1 MCFIQPSI
9 SHDVLCSQRTGTLS
23 TAASQ
28 HTECR
33 RLVAGA
39 LCGAERSYPTSK
51 VRGSGLE
58 CQAAMVQERPRGAT
72 LRPRSAAAERSY
84 PVSEV
89 SGCCREETPHVRG
102 QGRRPRGATQ
112 RPRPV
117 AARRRHPESE
127 IRGGDLEEPPG
138 ARGQGRQLGVATHA
152 RGQGRRPGGA
162 TRGVVAAQ
170 AQEGL
175 QELSHI

>member
-1 MCFIQPSI
+1 MGW
-9 SHDVLCSQRTGTLS
+9 LTKR
-23 TAASQ
+23 
-28 HTECR
+28 R
-33 RLVAGA
+33 RLRAGS
-39 LCGAERSYPTSK
+39 LSMAERSYPTSE

-72 LRPRSAAAERSY
+72 
-84 PVSEV
+84 
-89 SGCCREETPHVRG
+89 
-102 QGRRPRGATQ
+102 Q

-117 AARRRHPESE
+117 AARRRHPKSE

-138 ARGQGRQLGVATHA
+138 ARGQGRQLGVATHT

-175 QELSHI
+175 GELSHVEGQERRQ